1 MGERVFQQGLS
12 KPLIT
17 CSIPSIEAFMNKKAI
32 LVPVALLAVTAAGAA
47 WYRQREA
54 AAKNGTIYGNVDIRE
69 ATLAFRVA
77 GRVAAFSVDEGATVK
92 AGDVLASLDPEP
104 LQNALSAAE
113 AAEAALAARNGLIH
127 HGFRTE
133 DVEQAKARLVSAK
146 AALSEAERQ
155 LARQE
160 VLAPEGA
167 ASQKALEAAQTGRD
181 QAAAQVKV
189 AEEQVRTMTKGFRRE
204 EVAESDAML
213 RQAQAQVRT
222 ARLALKDSAL
232 TAPSGG
238 VILSRSIEKGT
249 MVQNGTPAYS
259 LSLTDPVWVRAYVG
273 EAQLGSFAPGT
284 KVTLY
289 TDARPDKAYMGT
301 VGFVSPTAEF
311 TPKPVE
317 TTDLRTSLVYRLRIV
332 VGDADAQL
340 RQGMPVTVRLAK

>member
-1 MGERVFQQGLS
+1 
-12 KPLIT
+12 
-17 CSIPSIEAFMNKKAI
+17 MNKKAI
-32 LVPVALLAVTAAGAA
+32 IVPAALLAVTAAGAV

-54 AAKNGTIYGNVDIRE
+54 AGKNGTIYGNVDIRE
-69 ATLAFRVA
+69 ATLAFRA
-77 GRVAAFSVDEGATVK
+77 PGRVAAFSVDEGATVK

-113 AAEAALAARNGLIH
+113 AMEAALAARNGLIH
-127 HGFRTE
+127 HGFRAE

-146 AALSEAERQ
+146 AALAEAEHQ

-167 ASQKALEAAQTGRD
+167 ASQKALQAAQTGRD
-181 QAAAQVKV
+181 QAAAQIKV
-189 AEEQVRTMTKGFRRE
+189 AEEQVRTMTKGFRKE
-204 EVAESDAML
+204 EVAESDAQL

-222 ARLALKDSAL
+222 ARLALKDVVL
-232 TAPSGG
+232 TAPSSG
-238 VILSRSIEKGT
+238 VILSRSVEKGT
-249 MVQNGTPAYS
+249 MVQNGTPAFS
-259 LSLTDPVWVRAYVG
+259 LSLTDPVWVRAYVS

-284 KVTLY
+284 KVTLQ
-289 TDARPDKAYMGT
+289 TDARPDKDYKGI